1 MQIKDLIRLLKT
13 HSENDEMQ
21 CLVKIDGADYDLE
34 IEGIGT
40 IEDDEV
46 IYIYAKEE

>member
-1 MQIKDLIRLLKT
+1 MRIKDLIKLLET
-13 HSENDEMQ
+13 HRENDEIQ
-21 CLVKIDGADYDLE
+21 CLIKIDGADYDLE

>member
-1 MQIKDLIRLLKT
+1 MQIKDLLKLLET
-13 HSENDEMQ
+13 HDTNDEVK
-21 CLVKIDGADYDLE
+21 CLIEIDGADYDLD

>member
-1 MQIKDLIRLLKT
+1 MQIKDLIKLLKT
-13 HSENDEMQ
+13 HSKNDEIK
-21 CLVKIDGADYDLE
+21 CLIKIDGADYDLD